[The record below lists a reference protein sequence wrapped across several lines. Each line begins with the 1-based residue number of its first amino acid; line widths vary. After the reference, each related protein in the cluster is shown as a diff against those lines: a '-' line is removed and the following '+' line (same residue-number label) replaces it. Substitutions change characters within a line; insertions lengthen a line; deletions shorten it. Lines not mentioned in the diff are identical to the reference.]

1 MDKKQTLGLIGSLV
15 LFVAVFTP
23 IISAPFLGSVTYF
36 QNGKGDG
43 VIVFVM
49 AVISLFLVLA
59 KKYRGLWV
67 TGIITLGMTVYT
79 FIAVQTKMS
88 EMQAQMET
96 QLKGNPFRGIA
107 DATMQGI
114 QIQWGWA
121 LLIVGAGLLIASAAI
136 KEDGE
141 EKAIQRDQKTYVRDT
156 KTCRY
161 CQETIPSQA
170 VVCQYCRKEQKQAK
184 PI

>member
-15 LFVAVFTP
+15 LFIAVFTP

-43 VIVFVM
+43 VIV
-49 AVISLFLVLA
+49 LVLA

-67 TGIITLGMTVYT
+67 TGIITLGMTAYT
-79 FIAVQTKMS
+79 FIAIQNKMS

-121 LLIVGAGLLIASAAI
+121 MLVVGAGLLIASAAI
-136 KEDGE
+136 KGE
-141 EKAIQRDQKTYVRDT
+141 EEKLPKRDQRLYLRDT

-184 PI
+184 SV